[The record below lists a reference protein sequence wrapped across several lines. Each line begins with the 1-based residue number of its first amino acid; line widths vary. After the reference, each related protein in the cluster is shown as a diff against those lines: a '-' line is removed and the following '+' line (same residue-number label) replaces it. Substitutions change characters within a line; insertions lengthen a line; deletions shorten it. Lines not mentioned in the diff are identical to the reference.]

1 MMHATAMPRSLFAPT
16 LLCVSL
22 AVAPPQCAPDQPAPR
37 TALASEGSTGGST
50 DASTVSA
57 ADDPANTP
65 SDARKPTE
73 SAATPKPK
81 DAVAERTM
89 KTTNNPSGGYA
100 VTHEPSWAVQS
111 EGPST
116 VLMPSTTPADPANPE
131 FYGLSAVPWN
141 GRGALQDPANTE
153 LAVRELLADAP
164 GLRRDGAAEKI
175 DGGGILVRC
184 SGEVNGRTM
193 RLLVFA
199 RTIDSKLIGLVVTG
213 DDATIEKRAQVA
225 RTLYA
230 TLRKP
235 DAAAMAAKGAAGA
248 VNSADLAFAGRWST
262 EEVLSSGGG
271 FDFGG
276 SASMVTQRILD
287 LGRDGRFTF
296 GSRSAGGGSGNTFES
311 GLSIDAQGTWS
322 IERTGGATML
332 VLRGTDGRTERIRC
346 TIYEGQLVVGES
358 GARKFYSRIN

>member
-1 MMHATAMPRSLFAPT
+1 M
-16 LLCVSL
+16 
-22 AVAPPQCAPDQPAPR
+22 AVACIIVRSKSRWRRFLAIV
-37 TALASEGSTGGST
+37 TAS
-50 DASTVSA
+50 
-57 ADDPANTP
+57 
-65 SDARKPTE
+65 
-73 SAATPKPK
+73 
-81 DAVAERTM
+81 
-89 KTTNNPSGGYA
+89 
-100 VTHEPSWAVQS
+100 
-111 EGPST
+111 
-116 VLMPSTTPADPANPE
+116 
-131 FYGLSAVPWN
+131 
-141 GRGALQDPANTE
+141 LQ
-153 LAVRELLADAP
+153 
-164 GLRRDGAAEKI
+164 RDGAAEKI

-235 DAAAMAAKGAAGA
+235 DAAAMAAKGASGN